1 MSNVIIESSS
11 KNERKGRGK
20 KEGKKEER
28 KKREGGI
35 EQFVARFRLH
45 GSSINQKRR

>member
-1 MSNVIIESSS
+1 M
-11 KNERKGRGK
+11 KEREEEEKKGEKR
-20 KEGKKEER
+20 R

-35 EQFVARFRLH
+35 EEFVARFRLH